1 MSKKVTYLCI
11 GVQKGGTSSLR
22 NYMNQH
28 PEIYMLEKEGR
39 FFDSL
44 EPNSKNI
51 IEYEKRFLADGKT
64 IIGEKTPCYCYLPY
78 AIDRIYNYNPNMKLI
93 IILREPVSRAYS
105 QFNMKFSK
113 RLTSF
118 FPDIL
123 KEKDVKLQDIR
134 ANDGGR
140 YIIVRG
146 FYDEQLEYIFSK
158 FGRSQIYVGISEEI
172 KQNKNIEYNNMFKFL
187 GANTEIIVDETQDCH
202 FGKYKKPIDLADARA
217 LYEIYKPHN
226 ERLYLL
232 LGRKI
237 DSWEAYYKTLGLN

>member
-28 PEIYMLEKEGR
+28 PEIYMLEKEGH

-51 IEYEKRFLADGKT
+51 IEYEKRFLANGKT
-64 IIGEKTPCYCYLPY
+64 IIGEKTPSYSYLPY
-78 AIDRIYNYNPNMKLI
+78 AIDRIVKYNPNMKLI

-105 QFNMKFSK
+105 QFNMKFSN
-113 RLTSF
+113 RLRYF
-118 FPDIL
+118 LPDIL

-134 ANDGGR
+134 ANDGER

-146 FYDEQLEYIFSK
+146 FYDEQLEYIYSK
-158 FGRSQIYVGISEEI
+158 FDRSQIYVGISEEI
-172 KQNKNIEYNNMFKFL
+172 KQNKNVEYNNMFKFL
-187 GANTEIIVDETQDCH
+187 GANTEIIVDESQDCH
-202 FGKYKKPIDLADARA
+202 VGKYKRPIDLADARA

-226 ERLYLL
+226 ERLYIL

-237 DSWEAYYKTLGLN
+237 DSWEAYYKKLLES

>member
-11 GVQKGGTSSLR
+11 GVQKGGTSSLM

-28 PEIYMLEKEGR
+28 PEIYMLEKEGH

-51 IEYEKRFLADGKT
+51 ITYENRFLADGKT
-64 IIGEKTPCYCYLPY
+64 IIGEKTPSYCYLPY
-78 AIDRIYNYNPNMKLI
+78 VIDRIYKYNPNMKLI

-105 QFNMKFSK
+105 QFNMKFSE
-113 RLTSF
+113 RLTYF

-146 FYDEQLEYIFSK
+146 FYDIQLEYIFSK
-158 FGRSQIYVGISEEI
+158 FDRSQIYVGISEEI

-187 GANTEIIVDETQDCH
+187 GANAEIIVDETKDCH